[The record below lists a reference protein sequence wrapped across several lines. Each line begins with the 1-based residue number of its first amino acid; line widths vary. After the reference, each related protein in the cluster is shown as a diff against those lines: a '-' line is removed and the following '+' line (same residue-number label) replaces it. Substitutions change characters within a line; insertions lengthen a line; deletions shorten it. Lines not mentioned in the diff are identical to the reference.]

1 MDCNIKDVANKAGV
15 SIATVSRVI
24 NKSAPVSEELKK
36 RVLTAINTLGFRP
49 NNLARSMR
57 KKETSLIGMILPDLT
72 NPFFPLVTRGAEETF
87 RKKEVSL
94 IIINSDQNLKTELEA
109 AKMLIDK
116 KVDGVLFTGTGED
129 SETIDL
135 LIEKTNVVFLDRIN
149 KGKVASVVSD
159 NYGGMRQ
166 MINYLYDLGHRKM
179 WYLGGPKNLSSSI
192 ERKKAVIDFM
202 NEKNDVYILLFRGKF
217 NYEWGFKKTSQM
229 LNNAIHPEAIVCA
242 NDMIALGAMHA
253 CEENGFS
260 VPEDLS
266 ITGYDDIFFAK
277 YFNPPLTTI
286 RQPMYELGAEGAKL
300 LSEYIKG
307 KRKRPI
313 SKIME
318 NSLITRSSV
327 KARI

>member
-24 NKSAPVSEELKK
+24 NKSTPVSEELKK

-72 NPFFPLVTRGAEETF
+72 NPFFPLITRGAEETF

-94 IIINSDQNLKTELEA
+94 IIINSDQNLKTEHEA

-116 KVDGVLFTGTGED
+116 KVDGILFTGTGED
-129 SETIDL
+129 SKIIDL
-135 LIEKTNVVFLDRIN
+135 LLEKTTVVFLDRIN

-166 MINYLYDLGHRKM
+166 MLNYLYDLGHRKM
-179 WYLGGPKNLSSSI
+179 WYLGGPENLSSSI
-192 ERKKAVIDFM
+192 ERKKAVVDFA
-202 NEKNDVYILLFRGKF
+202 NEKNDIYILLFHGKF
-217 NYEWGFKKTSQM
+217 TYEWGFEKTSQT

-253 CEENGFS
+253 CEEKGFS
-260 VPEDLS
+260 IPEDLS

-318 NSLITRSSV
+318 NYLIPRSSV